1 MTRPL
6 AAVAAVFLGGLVGT
20 AARLALDAAI
30 PHGDSDFPLST
41 LLINVA
47 GSFALGLL
55 VAGVGPNARDWVRA
69 GLGPGLLGSFTTFSA
84 VVVSLLALSTS
95 DHLPT
100 AIVYLVLSVV
110 LGFAAALLGLQ
121 LGRRMAQRRDAG
133 MAVRA

>member
-20 AARLALDAAI
+20 AARLALDAVI

-84 VVVSLLALSTS
+84 VVVSLLSLSTS
-95 DHLPT
+95 NHLPT
-100 AIVYLVLSVV
+100 AIVYLVLSIV
-110 LGFAAALLGLQ
+110 LGFAAALVGLQ
-121 LGRRMAQRRDAG
+121 LGRRIAQRRDATT
-133 MAVRA
+133 AVRA